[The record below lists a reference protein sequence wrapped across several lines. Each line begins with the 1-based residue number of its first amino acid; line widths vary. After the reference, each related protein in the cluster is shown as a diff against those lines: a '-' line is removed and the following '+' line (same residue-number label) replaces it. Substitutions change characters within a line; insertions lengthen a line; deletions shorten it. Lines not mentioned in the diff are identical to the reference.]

1 LVSAPLEPAT
11 ADTTPALGDGTRRS
25 VRPSADRR
33 TLTALVAICAVP
45 MVVSALVHRY
55 TRMPDGDE
63 PHYLVINEALARYGS
78 IHVRRVYDSWDFT
91 AFHPG
96 PLSPHLAA
104 PPHETLPWHGIG
116 GPLLWHVPYL
126 LGGRTGVLLF
136 MVAVSLLTVANVFWL
151 VRGLGLDR
159 RYAFITGVGMGL
171 GSTALTYTAK
181 AFVEPL
187 AALVVLYGFRV
198 LTKVELRT
206 RDLLLVSAALGTLPW
221 VHSRFLPLEVPLV
234 LLLAW
239 RIHRESG
246 LRDRRRW
253 PAFLGPLGVLTAALF
268 TYLWTVWHSFNPSVN
283 QAGDKHLLFG
293 ANPAKSLVGV
303 LLDQEHGVLFSYPI
317 FLFVLPGVI
326 LAVAG
331 VHRTLHLQ
339 LLVVVGPYCAILL
352 TSPGWWGGWAPPARL
367 WAAVLPVLAFPIGY
381 ALQRARNGL
390 VTACAVVCVLVT
402 VGLDTLCRFSPS
414 NGFSA
419 DYGYLVPLRVLE
431 GLTHWRITG
440 YLPAWQTRADAPW
453 PFLWWGLAVIAF
465 GVLVLLTARRT
476 GRPASDVVGPSAT
489 GPGPAGPVS
498 APSARTQV
506 TV

>member
-1 LVSAPLEPAT
+1 MVSAPSASAT
-11 ADTTPALGDGTRRS
+11 ADTTPTPGDRS
-25 VRPSADRR
+25 A
-33 TLTALVAICAVP
+33 LTALLAVCGVP
-45 MVVSALVHRY
+45 MMVSALVHRY
-55 TRMPDGDE
+55 TRMPEGDE
-63 PHYLVINEALARYGS
+63 PHYLVINEALKRYGS
-78 IHVRRVYDSWDFT
+78 IHVRQVYDSWAFT

-96 PLSPHLAA
+96 PLSPHVAA

-159 RYAFITGVGMGL
+159 RHALLTGVGIGL
-171 GSTALTYTAK
+171 GSTVLTYTAK

-187 AALVVLYGFRV
+187 AALVVVYGFRV
-198 LTKVELRT
+198 LTKARLRT
-206 RDLLLVSAALGTLPW
+206 RDLLLVSAALGALPW
-221 VHSRFLPLEVPLV
+221 VHSRFLPLEFPLV

-253 PAFLGPLGVLTAALF
+253 LAFLGPLGVLTVALV
-268 TYLWTVWHSFNPSVN
+268 TYLRTVWQSFNPSVN
-283 QAGDKHLLFG
+283 QAGDKELLFG
-293 ANPAKSLVGV
+293 ANPVKSLVGV

-331 VHRTLHLQ
+331 GHRTLHLQ
-339 LLVVVGPYCAILL
+339 LLAVVGPYCAILL

-367 WAAVLPVLAFPIGY
+367 WAAVLPVFAFSIGY

-390 VTACAVVCVLVT
+390 VTAWAAACVLVT
-402 VGLDTLCRFSPS
+402 MGLDTLCRFSPS

-431 GLTHWRITG
+431 GLTHRSFTG
-440 YLPAWQTRADAPW
+440 YLPAWHTRAEAPW

-465 GVLVLLTARRT
+465 GLVVLLSA
-476 GRPASDVVGPSAT
+476 RPAAR
-489 GPGPAGPVS
+489 PGPVGG
-498 APSARTQV
+498 APSSRTRV
-506 TV
+506 AA